1 MKEGVDNQST
11 AAAISA
17 YLQQRGAHRWGS
29 MWQAQLAALEEEYG
43 SPGVSAETGC
53 GASTILLS
61 RLSLKHTAFC
71 YDDRG
76 HENSSVDF
84 VRKAPVFDASR
95 VQFCFGPTQL
105 TLRTFEF
112 DEKLDF
118 VLLDGPH
125 AFPFPELEYYFIYPH
140 LKSGA
145 ILAVDDV
152 HIPTLFNLYRFL
164 REDDMF
170 SFVRKVENI
179 AIFRRTE
186 RPTFDPLG
194 DGWDIQAYNRRRFP
208 LLGLDDRI
216 ARYVPKWINH
226 LTPPAWRAAV
236 RAMLLRS
243 RS

>member
-1 MKEGVDNQST
+1 MKEGADIQ
-11 AAAISA
+11 AEAEPIIA
-17 YLQQRGAHRWGS
+17 YLQQRGAHRWGT
-29 MWQAQLAALEEEYG
+29 MWRAQLDALEEEYR
-43 SPGVSAETGC
+43 SPGVSIETGC

-61 RLSLKHTAFC
+61 RLSRKHTAFC

-76 HENSSVDF
+76 RENSSVDF
-84 VRKAPVFDASR
+84 VRQAPMFEPAR
-95 VQFCFGPTQL
+95 VEFGFGPTQL

-112 DEKLDF
+112 REKLDF
-118 VLLDGPH
+118 ALLDGPH

-170 SFVRKVENI
+170 AFVRKVENI

-186 RPTFDPLG
+186 SPTFDPLG
-194 DGWDIQAYNRRRFP
+194 EAWEIQGYNRRRFP
-208 LLGLDDRI
+208 LLSMDERV
-216 ARYVPKWINH
+216 ARYVPKWINN
-226 LTPPAWRAAV
+226 LAPPAWRAAV
-236 RAMLLRS
+236 KAMILRS
-243 RS
+243 RI